1 MVIIKYRKRI
11 QRSKFDVN
19 ACTIKSI
26 DTLFHSR
33 LHCFKVSYRPDDNP
47 NEKKLT
53 TVFAA
58 SDEETRNYWLVSFE
72 DCEVYYHTHLNHI
85 HNPTPLAGTNTVTT
99 TNGGGDAMQ
108 PAGIAEKAIDSST
121 NPLLAKPI
129 AVVATA
135 ASAISLNP
143 TSSNNNNSSGA
154 TNSTI
159 NNKITSEPGKITPAD
174 LMNALKK
181 RNSIKTPA
189 VAPAVVVEDEDEEQL
204 HSGSMH
210 PFAAALHSRFASAP
224 AVGKTQTKASTL
236 IDATPYSSSEAMSL
250 QRVNTLNMDQ
260 LLNMSPQASP
270 MARTQKHPATNPL
283 PLLTEEET
291 STSPTT
297 TIVTSPKYNYT
308 NYKVTMNK
316 LHYPAERLARRIKIW
331 YCSSGFSL
339 SNSIEVEQFVKEL
352 KNTGDKVLIDFSEE
366 KFGELHDCAY
376 LLAVFRKYE
385 QRKMIETMP
394 KSPSSEH
401 CTGIKLDLTLN
412 NNTTAATT
420 IAADNKNTTT
430 ITDTT
435 TAATTNKEI
444 GKDESVHL
452 QINADISALEIAQQ
466 VRYTYYIYTIY
477 IYICIYT
484 NTHTILQTQYTYIY
498 IFSLLFIPY

>member
-1 MVIIKYRKRI
+1 M
-11 QRSKFDVN
+11 N

-72 DCEVYYHTHLNHI
+72 DCEVYYHTHMNHI
-85 HNPTPLAGTNTVTT
+85 HNPTPLAGANSATT
-99 TNGGGDAMQ
+99 TTSGDGAMQ

-143 TSSNNNNSSGA
+143 TNNDNNSSG
-154 TNSTI
+154 TTDSTI
-159 NNKITSEPGKITPAD
+159 DNKTTSEPGKITPAD

-181 RNSIKTPA
+181 RNSIKTPV
-189 VAPAVVVEDEDEEQL
+189 VAPAIVMEDEDEEQL

-260 LLNMSPQASP
+260 LLNMSPQVSP
-270 MARTQKHPATNPL
+270 MARTQKQPATNPL

-291 STSPTT
+291 STSTPTT
-297 TIVTSPKYNYT
+297 VATSPKYNYT

-339 SNSIEVEQFVKEL
+339 SNSTEVEQFVKEL

-366 KFGELHDCAY
+366 KFGELHDWAN
-376 LLAVFRKYE
+376 LLAVLRKYE

-412 NNTTAATT
+412 NNTTATTT
-420 IAADNKNTTT
+420 IAADNNNKNDTP
-430 ITDTT
+430 TT
-435 TAATTNKEI
+435 TATTTNKES
-444 GKDESVHL
+444 GKDESVQL

-466 VRYTYYIYTIY
+466 VRYTHYIYTIY
-477 IYICIYT
+477 IHVYT
-484 NTHTILQTQYTYIY
+484 L
-498 IFSLLFIPY
+498 

>member
-1 MVIIKYRKRI
+1 M
-11 QRSKFDVN
+11 N

-72 DCEVYYHTHLNHI
+72 DCEVYYHTHMNHI
-85 HNPTPLAGTNTVTT
+85 HNPTPLAGANSATT
-99 TNGGGDAMQ
+99 TTSGDGAMQ

-143 TSSNNNNSSGA
+143 TNNDNNSSG
-154 TNSTI
+154 TTDSTI
-159 NNKITSEPGKITPAD
+159 DNKITSEPGKITPAD

-181 RNSIKTPA
+181 RNSIKTPE
-189 VAPAVVVEDEDEEQL
+189 VAPAVAVEDEDEEQL

-210 PFAAALHSRFASAP
+210 PFAATLHSRFASAP

-291 STSPTT
+291 STPT

-339 SNSIEVEQFVKEL
+339 SSSIEVEQFVKEL

-366 KFGELHDCAY
+366 KFGELHDWAN
-376 LLAVFRKYE
+376 LLAVLRKYE

-412 NNTTAATT
+412 NNTSAATT
-420 IAADNKNTTT
+420 IAADSKNTTT
-430 ITDTT
+430 NITDTS
-435 TAATTNKEI
+435 TAATTTNKEI
-444 GKDESVHL
+444 GKDESVQL

-466 VRYTYYIYTIY
+466 VRYTYYIYIYTLIHTIYTCIYTLKHNIY
-477 IYICIYT
+477 IYICIYSHYYLCHI
-484 NTHTILQTQYTYIY
+484 NKY
-498 IFSLLFIPY
+498 